1 MKKHLS
7 TDSKV
12 FPFLSLIVLA
22 VIWGSSFILMKRG
35 LEAYSPI
42 QVGALRVVLSAF
54 VLLPVAW
61 KHYLLYLKKY
71 WKHFLFFACMTNL
84 LPAILFAQAQSQIS
98 SSLAGILNSMT
109 PIFTFAI
116 GILLFS
122 SPFKVNQALGLILG
136 IAGSVMLILFGGNG
150 LGDINYYAFFVVLAT
165 MFYGLGNNFLRKN
178 FMDIPPVALTA
189 VSFMTVLPVALII
202 LLFSGFIGT
211 ATTHPLALQSLGYIV
226 ILAIVGTAMSLILFN
241 KLIQTTSAVFASTV
255 TYLIPIVAV
264 GWGLLDGETISIM
277 HIGGLVLIISG
288 IWFVSKN

>member
-1 MKKHLS
+1 MKKHLRS
-7 TDSKV
+7 DSKV

-42 QVGALRVVLSAF
+42 QVGALRVVLSAL

-61 KHYLLYLKKY
+61 KHHHQFLRKY
-71 WKHFLFFACMTNL
+71 WKHFLFFACVTNL

-109 PIFTFAI
+109 PIFTFGI
-116 GILLFS
+116 GIIFFA
-122 SPFKVNQALGLILG
+122 SPFKVNQAAGLIMG
-136 IAGSVMLILFGGNG
+136 IAGSVMLILFSGGG
-150 LGDINYYAFFVVLAT
+150 LGNINYYALFVVLAT
-165 MFYGLGNNFLRKN
+165 MFYGMGNNFLRKH
-178 FMDIPPVALTA
+178 FMGIPPVALTA
-189 VSFMTVLPVALII
+189 VSFLTVLPVAFTI
-202 LLFSGFIGT
+202 LVLAGFFGT
-211 ATTHPLALQSLGYIV
+211 VTTHPLAMQSLGYIF

-264 GWGLLDGETISIM
+264 AWGLLDGETISIM
-277 HIGGLVLIISG
+277 HIGGLILIISG
-288 IWFVSKN
+288 IWFVSKG